1 MSGVM
6 SPAAPAPAGKKPGRR
21 PAAVV
26 QGLVIGLGF
35 LLMVGCFA
43 VIAVQ
48 YRPYRIPTQSMEP
61 TLRIGDTV
69 VARSVPADSIGRG
82 DVVVFRDPLWG
93 NSTMVKRVVAVGG
106 DTVLCCD
113 AQHRL
118 VVNDHPVD
126 EPYVADPKLDDQ
138 RFSTTVPEGRL
149 FLLGDHRLGSLDSRT
164 HLDLAGG
171 TVAATEVLG
180 RVDATV
186 WPAGRA
192 GVSGRTAAFDGLP
205 GRPAAEAGPFGLLA
219 FGTALGAGLVLL
231 ASLAGGVASL
241 AGRLRKRVGRG

>member
-1 MSGVM
+1 MM
-6 SPAAPAPAGKKPGRR
+6 SPVAPVPAGKKPGRR
-21 PAAVV
+21 PAAFV

-61 TLRIGDTV
+61 TLRAGDTV

-82 DVVVFRDPLWG
+82 DVVVFRDALWG
-93 NSTMVKRVVAVGG
+93 NSTMVKRVVATGG
-106 DTVLCCD
+106 DTVVCCD

-118 VVNDHPVD
+118 TVNDHPVD

-192 GVSGRTAAFDGLP
+192 GVSERTAAFDGLP
-205 GRPAAEAGPFGLLA
+205 GRSAAEAGPIGPL
-219 FGTALGAGLVLL
+219 ALGTVLGAALILL
-231 ASLAGGVASL
+231 ASLVGGVASL
-241 AGRLRKRVGRG
+241 VGRRKRAGRS